1 MVFSMLLIEFVIA
14 SADQEACV
22 TEASDG
28 GVGAAL
34 LQAGSTKLATIQNT
48 KSDKAPSASK
58 AQKQELGPSVAV
70 GKASSVLPAHLHAL
84 GLQLLKTEEF
94 LDAFV
99 TNSIVV
105 TKPYAGVNV
114 TLRMVDRNQYSIIED
129 DTYGIDSLVASTSGP
144 KGMMN
149 MLDIGGNYG
158 RVSIAAFKRH
168 QSKMRIIVAEPLAST
183 FFLLKWNLWLNNVTE
198 LTPEQ
203 FQASP
208 HLPGVVAL
216 NNGIADVNG
225 KVTDLCYRPPVTN
238 WVRVCNCSHVA
249 SDPATQCHHI
259 IGLTATSLVQM
270 FGNVPLSMVK
280 LDCEGCEIHVLPELS
295 ALTKTSGLRI
305 ERFAG
310 ELHGV
315 PNELEQFACDFQQG
329 QWFQHVC
336 GSEAAA
342 QKLGKKGFFAAN
354 LAERCVQGSSRPSC
368 SRRTLKEIRT
378 LGLPPSEWA

>member
-1 MVFSMLLIEFVIA
+1 MVFSMPLIEFVIA

-28 GVGAAL
+28 GVGSAL
-34 LQAGSTKLATIQNT
+34 LQAGSTKLASIQSAT
-48 KSDKAPSASK
+48 APSASR
-58 AQKQELGPSVAV
+58 AEKQESGPSAAV
-70 GKASSVLPAHLHAL
+70 GRASSVLPAHLHAL

-94 LDAFV
+94 LNAFV
-99 TNSIVV
+99 ANSIVV
-105 TKPYAGVNV
+105 TKPYAGVDV
-114 TLRMVDRNQYSIIED
+114 TLRMVDRNEYSIIED

-144 KGMMN
+144 EGMMN

-168 QSKMRIIVAEPLAST
+168 QSQMRIIVAEPLAST

-198 LTPEQ
+198 LTLEEL
-203 FQASP
+203 QASP
-208 HLPGVVAL
+208 HRPGVVAL
-216 NNGIADVNG
+216 NNGISDVEG

-238 WVRVCNCSHVA
+238 WVKVCNCSHVA
-249 SDPATQCHHI
+249 SDPTTQCHHI
-259 IGLTATSLVQM
+259 IGRTATSLVQM
-270 FGNVPLSMVK
+270 FGNAPMTLVK
-280 LDCEGCEIHVLPELS
+280 MACEGCEVHVLPELS

-342 QKLGKKGFFAAN
+342 QKLGKPGFFAAH
-354 LAERCVQGSSRPSC
+354 LSERCVQGSSRPSC
-368 SRRTLKEIRT
+368 SRRTLNEIRT